1 MTGIE
6 PARVKT
12 QWCLKPPPRPIG
24 STPFFTFYKIN
35 FNFIFQ
41 DVKNKKKYK
50 KNEEGWIRT
59 IN

>member
-24 STPFFTFYKIN
+24 STPFLTFYKIN
-35 FNFIFQ
+35 FNFIFL
-41 DVKNKKKYK
+41 DVKNKKK
-50 KNEEGWIRT
+50 
-59 IN
+59 